1 MIAEFLEAKRESGR
15 REEYL
20 RIQASVLGLFSKVFP
35 AETQVHEIGARAIEQ
50 WAQVARG
57 KSAEPELSKND
68 VRNPFNFAI
77 RRRYVASNPVDHLE
91 KIILDKKPVEIL
103 TVEQAARLLE
113 AAEVDEGKMTP
124 YISIGLFADLR
135 TREIAVLDWKDIA
148 LQRRRSRFTRPRRK
162 REFGVSCR

>member
-1 MIAEFLEAKRESGR
+1 MGSSRARE
-15 REEYL
+15 
-20 RIQASVLGLFSKVFP
+20 VC
-35 AETQVHEIGARAIEQ
+35 
-50 WAQVARG
+50 
-57 KSAEPELSKND
+57 EPELSKND